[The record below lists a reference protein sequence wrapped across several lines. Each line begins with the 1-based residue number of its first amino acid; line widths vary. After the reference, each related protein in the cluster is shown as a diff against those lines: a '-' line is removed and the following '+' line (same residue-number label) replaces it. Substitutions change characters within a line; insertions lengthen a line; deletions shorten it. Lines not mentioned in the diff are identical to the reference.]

1 MFDGGNQASAGL
13 ARVFAV
19 PLQARYYGAM
29 TPNLR
34 FVLDQGPLG
43 LAEPFNQVGALH
55 GRDSNMTTAPKWTGV
70 SPEMGIGENP
80 ADTSGLTPDEPRW
93 PMKSFKKGRHRY

>member
-1 MFDGGNQASAGL
+1 MFDGSSQASAGL

-19 PLQARYYGAM
+19 PLQAHHYGAR

-34 FVLDQGPLG
+34 LVFGQGPLG
-43 LAEPFNQVGALH
+43 LVESFNQVGALH
-55 GRDSNMTTAPKWTGV
+55 GRDSSMTTATKRIGV

-80 ADTSGLTPDEPRW
+80 QVATVDAG
-93 PMKSFKKGRHRY
+93 